1 MYGGA
6 NTSVLYGETI
16 VNVGKNV
23 STNKALVSGDIS
35 ILGTVF
41 GGGEANASGSEE
53 YDYSF
58 ISVTKGIK
66 INIDGSDHDNF
77 DIKGSIFGSGNASST
92 SGYSYIDIKNYG
104 TKNDIKK
111 NISIQRSDLVTI
123 DNSYM
128 ELSGAT
134 DRTNEYSTVLFTLSR
149 INELKLVNSSSLYL
163 KTGANLVKKL
173 SSVALIDGKE
183 VKATAKIDNENGTFS
198 RNVDNR
204 IYMLEGKNLNI
215 ATNESVTTYGEVSGM
230 TFFGMYSSLHN
241 GNIITALYDDYNYG
255 QTISSGDVLFFT
267 SGSYVLGSHMT
278 NHDITVD
285 GFYSNYG
292 DDNNTKVIMKY
303 IEPTPSDANFYMW
316 AVGEKVDSYEVNLT
330 AS

>member
-1 MYGGA
+1 M
-6 NTSVLYGETI
+6 
-16 VNVGKNV
+16 
-23 STNKALVSGDIS
+23 
-35 ILGTVF
+35 
-41 GGGEANASGSEE
+41 
-53 YDYSF
+53 
-58 ISVTKGIK
+58 
-66 INIDGSDHDNF
+66 
-77 DIKGSIFGSGNASST
+77 
-92 SGYSYIDIKNYG
+92 
-104 TKNDIKK
+104 
-111 NISIQRSDLVTI
+111 VTI

-230 TFFGMYSSLHN
+230 TFFGMYSSLHIK
-241 GNIITALYDDYNYG
+241 NIFN
-255 QTISSGDVLFFT
+255 SS
-267 SGSYVLGSHMT
+267 
-278 NHDITVD
+278 
-285 GFYSNYG
+285 
-292 DDNNTKVIMKY
+292 K
-303 IEPTPSDANFYMW
+303 
-316 AVGEKVDSYEVNLT
+316 
-330 AS
+330 